1 MSSDLYTRENVIAV
15 TFTQD
20 ANAYEALSRLKELD
34 SGGHVRVT
42 GAAVVVRGDDGG
54 IVEKDQIGEESWDAT
69 AGGGVIGL
77 LVGILGGPVGVL
89 VGGASGVLIG
99 TMLDQDDDDETE
111 SVLSEIAKSVRV
123 GATSLLADVNE
134 ESTEIIDAAMA
145 RLGGDV
151 LRRPVADVEA
161 EIAAAEDAQRE
172 ARKKARKE
180 LHDARHNKHKQEI
193 DAKLAELKSKLPGH
207 KPAHTAGSAS

>member
-1 MSSDLYTRENVIAV
+1 M
-15 TFTQD
+15 
-20 ANAYEALSRLKELD
+20 
-34 SGGHVRVT
+34 
-42 GAAVVVRGDDGG
+42 
-54 IVEKDQIGEESWDAT
+54 
-69 AGGGVIGL
+69 
-77 LVGILGGPVGVL
+77 VGILGGPVGVL

-207 KPAHTAGSAS
+207 KPAHAAGSAS

>member
-1 MSSDLYTRENVIAV
+1 MSSDLYTSENVIAV
-15 TFTQD
+15 TFDQE
-20 ANAYEALSRLKELD
+20 ANAYEALSRLRELD
-34 SGGHVRVT
+34 SGGHVGVR
-42 GAAVVVRGDDGG
+42 GAAVVVRGEDGRIG
-54 IVEKDQIGEESWDAT
+54 EKDQIGDASWDAT

-77 LVGILGGPVGVL
+77 LVGILGGPLGVL
-89 VGGASGVLIG
+89 VGGASGLLVG
-99 TMLDQDDDDETE
+99 TLLDEDDDDQTE
-111 SVLSEIAKSVRV
+111 SVLGEIAKSVKV

-145 RLGGDV
+145 RLDGDV

-180 LHDARHNKHKQEI
+180 LHDARHKKHKEEI
-193 DAKLAELKSKLPGH
+193 DAKLAELKAKLPGH
-207 KPAHTAGSAS
+207 KPAQAGSAAS